1 MSVKRRTLMFAAMGL
16 AVWALV
22 ATLASVY
29 YYGLYVET
37 RATFE
42 QLKSLAIDINV
53 LLDYG
58 NQTMNWHN
66 QTVIAGSTAFEALLA
81 VTKKVEYKTSA
92 YGVFVS
98 SINGVSNVVET
109 PTSGR
114 AWLWYWWNATSLK
127 WTDLLRASDVY
138 ILKPGDSIAWR
149 YESYSYS
156 F

>member
-1 MSVKRRTLMFAAMGL
+1 MSVRRRTFMFVAMGL

-22 ATLASVY
+22 ATLATAY

-42 QLKSLAIDINV
+42 ELKSLAINANV

-58 NQTMNWHN
+58 NGTLNWHN
-66 QTVIAGSTAFEALLA
+66 QTVIAGSTAFEALLG
-81 VTKKVEYKTSA
+81 VTKKVEYETGA

-98 SINGVSNVVET
+98 SIEGVSNVVET

-114 AWLWYWWNATSLK
+114 AWLWYWWNATSSK
-127 WTDLLRASDVY
+127 WTDLLKASDAY
-138 ILKPGDSIAWR
+138 ILKSDDSIAWR

>member
-1 MSVKRRTLMFAAMGL
+1 MSVQRRTLIFVAMGL

-22 ATLASVY
+22 ATLATAY

-42 QLKSLAIDINV
+42 ELKSLAINASV

-58 NQTMNWHN
+58 NGTLNWHN
-66 QTVIAGSTAFEALLA
+66 QTVIAGSTAFEALLGA
-81 VTKKVEYKTSA
+81 TKKVEYKTSA

-98 SINGVSNVVET
+98 SIEGVSNVEET
-109 PTSGR
+109 LTSGR
-114 AWLWYWWNATSLK
+114 AWLWYWWSATSSK
-127 WTDLLRASDVY
+127 WIDLLKASDAY
-138 ILKPGDSIAWR
+138 ILKPDDSIAWC

>member
-1 MSVKRRTLMFAAMGL
+1 MSVRRRTVVFVAMGL

-22 ATLASVY
+22 ATFATAY
-29 YYGLYVET
+29 YYGLYLET

-42 QLKSLAIDINV
+42 QLKSLAIDVNV

-81 VTKKVEYKTSA
+81 ATKKVEYKTST

-98 SINGVSNVVET
+98 SIDGVSNVVET
-109 PTSGR
+109 PSSGR
-114 AWLWYWWNATSLK
+114 AWLWYWWNVTSSK
-127 WTDLLRASDVY
+127 WTDLLRASDAY
-138 ILKPGDSIAWR
+138 ILKPGDCIAWR

>member
-1 MSVKRRTLMFAAMGL
+1 MSVRRRTLMFAAMGL
-16 AVWALV
+16 TVWALV

-29 YYGLYVET
+29 YHGLYVET

-42 QLKSLAIDINV
+42 QLKSLAIDMNV

-66 QTVIAGSTAFEALLA
+66 QTAIAGSTAFEALLA

-114 AWLWYWWNATSLK
+114 AWLWYWWNVTSSK
-127 WTDLLRASDVY
+127 WTDLLRASDAY
-138 ILKPGDSIAWR
+138 ILKPSDSIAWR